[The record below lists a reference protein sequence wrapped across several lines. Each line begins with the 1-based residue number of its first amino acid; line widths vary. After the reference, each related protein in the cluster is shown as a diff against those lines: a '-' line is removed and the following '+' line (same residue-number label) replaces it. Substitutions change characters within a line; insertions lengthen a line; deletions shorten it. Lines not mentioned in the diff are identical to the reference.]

1 MANYLRAWKTLSYT
15 KDRKLHYTLEHNRA
29 KKTCTSTWASLII
42 TCAIYHLYSWNT
54 SSPIMDGSN
63 ASDRLTTQ
71 EMEEGHLQPVQ
82 DDSALTDEATLF
94 ASPLPIVGE
103 RKTTTRKEVWVSYYH
118 HRTNNHVTAVWVND
132 TRPTLTVRFVIR
144 HAITTICDFRR

>member
-1 MANYLRAWKTLSYT
+1 
-15 KDRKLHYTLEHNRA
+15 
-29 KKTCTSTWASLII
+29 
-42 TCAIYHLYSWNT
+42 
-54 SSPIMDGSN
+54 MDGSN

-118 HRTNNHVTAVWVND
+118 HRTNNHVTAV
-132 TRPTLTVRFVIR
+132 
-144 HAITTICDFRR
+144 